1 MGYGIIT
8 LVRYNVAREVSEVA
22 ISYNKLWKLLIDNG
36 IKKTELK
43 TLAGVSTNVIAK
55 LGKNDPVSMET
66 LAKICTAL
74 NCDIADIVEM
84 TGGMGKGGK

>member
-1 MGYGIIT
+1 M
-8 LVRYNVAREVSEVA
+8 A
-22 ISYNKLWKLLIDNG
+22 ISYNKLWKLLIDKG
-36 IKKTELK
+36 IKKTQLK

-66 LAKICTAL
+66 LAKICVAL

-84 TGGMGKGGK
+84 TSDAGNGGK

>member
-1 MGYGIIT
+1 M
-8 LVRYNVAREVSEVA
+8 V
-22 ISYNKLWKLLIDNG
+22 ISYNKLWKLLIDKG

-55 LGKNDPVSMET
+55 LGKNEPVSMET

-74 NCDIADIVEM
+74 HCDISDIVEM
-84 TGGMGKGGK
+84 TSDAEKGGK

>member
-1 MGYGIIT
+1 M
-8 LVRYNVAREVSEVA
+8 AQEVFKVA
-22 ISYNKLWKLLIDNG
+22 ISYNKLWKLLIDRG

-55 LGKNDPVSMET
+55 LGKNEPVAMET

-74 NCDIADIVEM
+74 KCDIADVVEINNEV
-84 TGGMGKGGK
+84 TK

>member
-1 MGYGIIT
+1 M
-8 LVRYNVAREVSEVA
+8 A
-22 ISYNKLWKLLIDNG
+22 ISYNKLWKLLIDRG
-36 IKKTELK
+36 IKKTELR

-74 NCDIADIVEM
+74 DCDISDIVEM
-84 TGGMGKGGK
+84 TKDIEQGGN

>member
-1 MGYGIIT
+1 
-8 LVRYNVAREVSEVA
+8 VA
-22 ISYNKLWKLLIDNG
+22 ISYNKLWKLLIDKG
-36 IKKTELK
+36 IKKTQLK

-66 LAKICTAL
+66 LAKICVAL

-84 TGGMGKGGK
+84 TSDAGNGGK

>member
-1 MGYGIIT
+1 M
-8 LVRYNVAREVSEVA
+8 A
-22 ISYNKLWKLLIDNG
+22 ISYNKLWKLLIDKG
-36 IKKTELK
+36 IKKTQLK

-74 NCDIADIVEM
+74 NCDISDIVEM
-84 TGGMGKGGK
+84 TSGTEKGGKE

>member
-1 MGYGIIT
+1 M
-8 LVRYNVAREVSEVA
+8 A
-22 ISYNKLWKLLIDNG
+22 ISYNKLWKLLIDKG

-43 TLAGVSTNVIAK
+43 KLAGVSTNVIAK

-66 LAKICTAL
+66 LAKICVAL

-84 TGGMGKGGK
+84 TNDIKNRGELHGRE

>member
-1 MGYGIIT
+1 MELI
-8 LVRYNVAREVSEVA
+8 RYIMAREVIEVT
-22 ISYNKLWKLLIDNG
+22 ISYNKLWKLLIDKG

-66 LAKICTAL
+66 LAKICIAL
-74 NCDIADIVEM
+74 NCDISDIVEM
-84 TGGMGKGGK
+84 RKDTEQGGK